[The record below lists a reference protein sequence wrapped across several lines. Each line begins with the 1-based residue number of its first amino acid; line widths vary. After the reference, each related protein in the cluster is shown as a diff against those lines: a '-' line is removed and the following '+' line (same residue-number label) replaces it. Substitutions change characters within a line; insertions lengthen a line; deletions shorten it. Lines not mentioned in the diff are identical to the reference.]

1 MKSIVIIFCILFMWL
16 VVGVSFYEIKIA
28 APQAKASE
36 LRQAKLKAKQ
46 EAAQAKTGKSA
57 VTAETRVVNVAT
69 DNTLASSDVE
79 INEAVRL
86 DIQRA
91 VAAQVSTMD

>member
-1 MKSIVIIFCILFMWL
+1 MKSIVIIFSILFVWL
-16 VVGVSFYEIKIA
+16 IAGVSFYEIKVA

-36 LRQAKLKAKQ
+36 QRQAKLQAKQ
-46 EAAQAKTGKSA
+46 AAAQAKSGTPA

-69 DNTLASSDVE
+69 DNTLASSEVE

-91 VAAQVSTMD
+91 VAAQVSIMD